1 MKQATLEKLQQAAR
15 EDAVRLLYLDEAGF
29 HGSPPV
35 QRSWSPRGL
44 PHQVEP
50 NPHCRRSVI
59 GALDFGE
66 NTLIHAAHAGTIKA
80 QDVECFIDSVLA
92 TGNGLPTV
100 IVLDNASIHHG
111 ISDATRQ
118 RWLLEHKVILFY
130 LPAYSPELN
139 MIESVWRHLKYRW
152 RRALTWTRETINAE
166 LAALLSRYGPDFQIN
181 FSCWSRNDS
190 RLSPPPQ
197 IRTCAANAY
206 GSCLGS

>member
-1 MKQATLEKLQQAAR
+1 MKQATLEKLRQAAR

-50 NPHCRRSVI
+50 NHHCRRSVI
-59 GALDFGE
+59 GVLDFGK

-80 QDVECFIDSVLA
+80 ADVECFIDSVLA
-92 TGNGLPTV
+92 SASALPTV

-139 MIESVWRHLKYRW
+139 MIEIVGIGPFVVSSLVIKAMGGPQ
-152 RRALTWTRETINAE
+152 ALIAW
-166 LAALLSRYGPDFQIN
+166 LAGALLATLYGFV
-181 FSCWSRNDS
+181 WS
-190 RLSPPPQ
+190 
-197 IRTCAANAY
+197 
-206 GSCLGS
+206 